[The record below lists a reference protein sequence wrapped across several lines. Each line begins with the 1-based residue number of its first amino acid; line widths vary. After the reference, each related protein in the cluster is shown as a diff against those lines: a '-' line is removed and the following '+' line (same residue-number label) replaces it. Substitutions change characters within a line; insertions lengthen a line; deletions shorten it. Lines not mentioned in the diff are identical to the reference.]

1 MIIHGFTFSG
11 TKLLIAGIE
20 NGAVA
25 CMASVF
31 YFALNIHTGTQA
43 GHIERVVV
51 GGKLYSHWNTLFHLY
66 EITGR
71 IVLRYQ
77 RETGSRGAGY
87 GPDHA
92 REYDARNSIDLD
104 VDLLV
109 FGDVGRLRLLVIGYD
124 PYVIGVDYVDYRLS
138 GLYQLALLYVFAPGS
153 AVTRCKYNGVRK
165 VQTGKVEGPLPPA
178 LCLLRSG
185 QDAVP
190 APASSAT

>member
-1 MIIHGFTFSG
+1 MSSCIRVVDPTIWLMAARYTPPDSWKITTKQMMIHGFTFSG

-31 YFALNIHTGTQA
+31 YFALDIHTGTQA

-71 IVLRYQ
+71 IILRYQ
-77 RETGSRGAGY
+77 RETGSGGAGY

-92 REYDARNSIDLD
+92 REYDTRNSIDLD
-104 VDLLV
+104 VDLLA

-138 GLYQLALLYVFAPGS
+138 GLYQPGPPVCS
-153 AVTRCKYNGVRK
+153 CVR
-165 VQTGKVEGPLPPA
+165 
-178 LCLLRSG
+178 
-185 QDAVP
+185 
-190 APASSAT
+190 